1 MTNVVTFNGKELE
14 LINQNNQLYMT
25 LSQIASA
32 LEYNNSS
39 SINDILTRNQSEFD
53 DEMTCLIKH
62 GRTRVRIFNREG
74 CWLIG
79 MFARTPKAAEF
90 RKWVLKTLGE
100 AADNKISAPALNK
113 SDIRSALYD
122 YFGEVML
129 NEEMLPKW
137 RVMFQRWMKDVIF
150 SEDYFGALKKLMIPW
165 VKEAFKGG
173 DAAVWNDFIAMGLE
187 TRANALLEA
196 KKKELAK
203 RLNAT
208 VSVMR
213 DTIKNELEN

>member
-14 LINQNNQLYMT
+14 LISQNNQLYMT

-32 LEYNNSS
+32 WEYNNSS

-122 YFGEVML
+122 YFDEVML

-137 RVMFQRWMKDVIF
+137 RAMFQRWMRDVIF

-173 DAAVWNDFIAMGLE
+173 DAAVWNDFIAMGME

-203 RLNAT
+203 EINRILAA
-208 VSVMR
+208 
-213 DTIKNELEN
+213 

>member
-14 LINQNNQLYMT
+14 LISQNNQLYMT

-137 RVMFQRWMKDVIF
+137 RVMFQRWMRDVIF
-150 SEDYFGALKKLMIPW
+150 SEDYFGALKSL
-165 VKEAFKGG
+165 
-173 DAAVWNDFIAMGLE
+173 
-187 TRANALLEA
+187 
-196 KKKELAK
+196 
-203 RLNAT
+203 
-208 VSVMR
+208 
-213 DTIKNELEN
+213 

>member
-1 MTNVVTFNGKELE
+1 
-14 LINQNNQLYMT
+14 
-25 LSQIASA
+25 
-32 LEYNNSS
+32 
-39 SINDILTRNQSEFD
+39 
-53 DEMTCLIKH
+53 MTCLIKH

-122 YFGEVML
+122 YFDEVML

-137 RVMFQRWMKDVIF
+137 RAMFQRWMRDVIF

-173 DAAVWNDFIAMGLE
+173 DAAVWNDFIAMGME

-203 RLNAT
+203 EINRILAA
-208 VSVMR
+208 
-213 DTIKNELEN
+213 

>member
-14 LINQNNQLYMT
+14 LISQNNQLYMT

-100 AADNKISAPALNK
+100 AADNKISASALNK

-137 RVMFQRWMKDVIF
+137 RVMFQRWMRDVIF

-173 DAAVWNDFIAMGLE
+173 DAAVWNDFIAMGME

-203 RLNAT
+203 EINRILAA
-208 VSVMR
+208 
-213 DTIKNELEN
+213 

>member
-14 LINQNNQLYMT
+14 LISQNNQLYMT

-122 YFGEVML
+122 YFDEVML

-137 RVMFQRWMKDVIF
+137 RAMFQRWMRDVIF

-173 DAAVWNDFIAMGLE
+173 DAAVWNDFIAMGME

-203 RLNAT
+203 EINRILAA
-208 VSVMR
+208 
-213 DTIKNELEN
+213 